1 MSKVE
6 QIWVDI
12 VTFTEAS
19 KTFIGEFLYEPF
31 RIESSYLLNSVTL
44 YAVLGLVAFVAYRAI
59 KPAHRARYRR
69 PYNDYDYGR
78 NV

>member
-6 QIWVDI
+6 QIWIDI
-12 VTFTEAS
+12 VAFMDAS
-19 KTFIGEFLYEPF
+19 KTFIGDFVYKPF
-31 RIESSYLLNSVTL
+31 GVESSPLMNAMTL
-44 YAVLGLVAFVAYRAI
+44 YVLLGLVAFVAYRAVT
-59 KPAHRARYRR
+59 PAPKSRYRR